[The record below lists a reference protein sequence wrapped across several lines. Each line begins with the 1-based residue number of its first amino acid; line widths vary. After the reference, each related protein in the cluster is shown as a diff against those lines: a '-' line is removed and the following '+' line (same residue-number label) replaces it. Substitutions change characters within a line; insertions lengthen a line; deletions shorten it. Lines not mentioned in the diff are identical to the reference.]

1 MLTKG
6 CISRIRPTDVGNRF
20 SAPSFFF
27 LPLFFFYPS
36 TLVTTMRR
44 GTIRGERGR
53 LGTLCGPTTTTTQ
66 EADESGAAAS
76 GRPF

>member
-1 MLTKG
+1 
-6 CISRIRPTDVGNRF
+6 
-20 SAPSFFF
+20 
-27 LPLFFFYPS
+27 
-36 TLVTTMRR
+36 MRR

-53 LGTLCGPTTTTTQ
+53 LGTLRGPTTTTTQ